1 MYIKFCHVCVR
12 NDLKV
17 ELSVQSK
24 NRTERIWMHWEN
36 MSKSYHLWASHSA
49 WCKETCVRRARL
61 SYIIARWFLIAFR
74 INFVSASEAERKA
87 NRHRLA
93 TSIVSSSRSFSS
105 SSSPP
110 AKATNLLIRLLKV
123 ARNMISLL
131 LLKISKRSSSNV
143 KNSQTAPGI
152 TSNFCG
158 QEINCQ
164 HPGIKTIFP
173 FITCIDEPER

>member
-1 MYIKFCHVCVR
+1 MSRIFCSTKFSGLSNRCITISLFPYWKCFHLRLFKNRRMHITFCHVCGAR

-61 SYIIARWFLIAFR
+61 SYIIARWLLIAFR

-110 AKATNLLIRLLKV
+110 
-123 ARNMISLL
+123 
-131 LLKISKRSSSNV
+131 
-143 KNSQTAPGI
+143 P
-152 TSNFCG
+152 
-158 QEINCQ
+158 
-164 HPGIKTIFP
+164 P
-173 FITCIDEPER
+173 FF